1 MMARLKVLMAVA
13 LLVGGATACSDLT
26 GANARVDGVYFLQR
40 VNGNPVPYSYTDNTT
55 GHTLT
60 VMSDTYSVNSDGTY
74 SDQQIYR
81 EDTGTQI
88 LNKSYTESGS
98 WAQRNNVVSFYPAQS
113 STGNLTLYQGTI
125 GNSNV
130 LSGARTLSISFSGTT
145 WFYSE

>member
-1 MMARLKVLMAVA
+1 MARLKVLMAMA

-26 GANARVDGVYFLQR
+26 GTTARADGVYFLQS
-40 VNGNPVPYSYTDNTT
+40 VNGNGVPYSYADNTT

-74 SDQQIYR
+74 SDQQIYT
-81 EDTGTQI
+81 DNGA
-88 LNKSYTESGS
+88 NSSYTESGTWTQS
-98 WAQRNNVVSFYPAQS
+98 NNVVSFYPSQS

-125 GNSNV
+125 SNTN
-130 LSGARTLSISFSGTT
+130 LSGGARTLSISFTGTT